1 MASLRAPIGKRYDRN
16 WKKHK
21 LSSPSYNDVRVIF
34 LKTFLRFSAVI
45 LMIATSFYLWS
56 HPKKNEDKTEPVK
69 PVKEETK
76 TEAKMYTVKLHR
88 SDGSE
93 VTLDLEEY
101 LEGVAARTFAAN
113 RGFEVDDTT
122 SSQVYQDES
131 QLKQVWAES
140 YDERKQKVH
149 EAVSS
154 TCGEVMK
161 YQGEIITA
169 PFFSSSPGK
178 TANSQE
184 YWKGET
190 PYLKS
195 VESPW
200 DDQVNEGN
208 TQRAEFDILSFS
220 QALGFQNPV
229 TEIGQPVYYD
239 SGYVKEITIDQITF
253 SGRKI
258 REALKLRSS
267 CFEMQRNKDTI
278 VITTKGF
285 GHGIGMSQYGAQ
297 GMALEGYDYKE
308 ILKHYYT
315 GIEIVS
321 LDE

>member
-1 MASLRAPIGKRYDRN
+1 
-16 WKKHK
+16 
-21 LSSPSYNDVRVIF
+21 
-34 LKTFLRFSAVI
+34 
-45 LMIATSFYLWS
+45 
-56 HPKKNEDKTEPVK
+56 
-69 PVKEETK
+69 
-76 TEAKMYTVKLHR
+76 
-88 SDGSE
+88 
-93 VTLDLEEY
+93 
-101 LEGVAARTFAAN
+101 
-113 RGFEVDDTT
+113 
-122 SSQVYQDES
+122 
-131 QLKQVWAES
+131 
-140 YDERKQKVH
+140 
-149 EAVSS
+149 
-154 TCGEVMK
+154 MK